1 MPQKKSSSTGSLT
14 NATAIKA
21 KATATMTA
29 NARAKADVTAAMI
42 ATAANKASKGRD
54 YKVPV
59 LFFNQNYLSRAR
71 LINTLFQGAIVTIN
85 ILRESPGL
93 RYVA

>member
-1 MPQKKSSSTGSLT
+1 MPQKRSSSTGSLT

-29 NARAKADVTAAMI
+29 NARAKADVTAAMT
-42 ATAANKASKGRD
+42 ANAANKASKGRD

-59 LFFNQNYLSRAR
+59 LFFN
-71 LINTLFQGAIVTIN
+71 
-85 ILRESPGL
+85 
-93 RYVA
+93 